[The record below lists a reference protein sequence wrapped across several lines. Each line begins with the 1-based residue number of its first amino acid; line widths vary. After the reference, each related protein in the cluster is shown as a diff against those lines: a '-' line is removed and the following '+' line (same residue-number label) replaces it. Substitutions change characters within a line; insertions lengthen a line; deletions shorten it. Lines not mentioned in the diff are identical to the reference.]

1 MGIYIQNKFGQAN
14 SKLRFMEGGFL
25 QKIAVYPGTFDPV
38 TFGHMHIIKRAA
50 KLFDKVIMAVAL
62 DNNKK
67 TLFTAEE
74 RIALIKECC
83 LGDLPNVEI
92 ELFDGLLVNYVEQ
105 KGAVAIIRG
114 LRAVSDFEFEMQMAS
129 VNRHLNEN
137 VETIFFMAD
146 AEYSFVSSSII
157 KSVAA
162 LDGDVSHFVPVTVE
176 KALKNKYKV
185 GENHG

>member
-1 MGIYIQNKFGQAN
+1 M
-14 SKLRFMEGGFL
+14 

-38 TFGHMHIIKRAA
+38 TFGHMHITQRAA

-74 RIALIKECC
+74 RLTLIKECC
-83 LGDLPNVEI
+83 LNGLPNVEI
-92 ELFDGLLVNYVEQ
+92 EIFDGLLVDYVEK

-114 LRAVSDFEFEMQMAS
+114 LRAVSDFEYEMQMAS
-129 VNRHLNEN
+129 VNRNLNEN
-137 VETIFFMAD
+137 LETIFLMAD
-146 AEYSFVSSSII
+146 PEHSFISSSII
-157 KSVAA
+157 KNVAA
-162 LDGDVSHFVPVTVE
+162 LGGDVSHFVPPSVE

-185 GENHG
+185 GENHGK